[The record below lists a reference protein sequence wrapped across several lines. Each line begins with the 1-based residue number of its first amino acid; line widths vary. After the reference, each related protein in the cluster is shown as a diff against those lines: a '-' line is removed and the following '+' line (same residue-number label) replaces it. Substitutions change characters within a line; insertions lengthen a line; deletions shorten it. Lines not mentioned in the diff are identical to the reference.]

1 MSDYTIIIKGPGG
14 VILDAEI
21 DASLRHVRGL
31 SIDDGQLKPLLVVT
45 SVMAGMI
52 EGELIKAHERGEVR
66 S

>member
-1 MSDYTIIIKGPGG
+1 MSDYTMIIKGPGG

-21 DASLRHVRGL
+21 DASLRHVRRL
-31 SIDDGQLKPLLVVT
+31 AIDDARLKPLLIVT

-52 EGELIKAHERGEVR
+52 EGELIKAHERGEVV

>member
-1 MSDYTIIIKGPGG
+1 MSDYTMIIKGPGG

-21 DASLRHVRGL
+21 AASLRHVRKL
-31 SIDDGQLKPLLVVT
+31 AIDDAQLKPLLIVT

-52 EGELIKAHERGEVR
+52 EGELIKAHERGEVV